1 MKELWQPQ
9 STAVAPHEFLAA
21 LWRLVPTFRGHQQQ
35 VRRLRATHAHTRKS
49 EAAYHCVERAVGARF
64 GRTLQ
69 DAQELL
75 RYALEAIHAD
85 VVPSVPSNV
94 GKTKAE
100 ERTSIVTDVFGGS
113 LWNEV
118 PSAIR

>member
-1 MKELWQPQ
+1 M
-9 STAVAPHEFLAA
+9 V
-21 LWRLVPTFRGHQQQ
+21 
-35 VRRLRATHAHTRKS
+35 
-49 EAAYHCVERAVGARF
+49 
-64 GRTLQ
+64 Q

-85 VVPSVPSNV
+85 VVPSVPTNA

-100 ERTSIVTDVFGGS
+100 ERTSVVTDVFGGS

-118 PSAIR
+118 RVSTGECKCEGADNGNGNGEDEDELMAAGLGVVDGMSFAGDLPGVQDGLVQGRPVPR